1 MTLFTEHQGKWFAF
15 FPRIDAAFHRV
26 LEIAG
31 NPVPS
36 FLLRLMSV
44 SFQRVPAVTD
54 SDTGASLQSI
64 LLLSN

>member
-36 FLLRLMSV
+36 FAAVDERIV
-44 SFQRVPAVTD
+44 SA
-54 SDTGASLQSI
+54 GACCD
-64 LLLSN
+64 